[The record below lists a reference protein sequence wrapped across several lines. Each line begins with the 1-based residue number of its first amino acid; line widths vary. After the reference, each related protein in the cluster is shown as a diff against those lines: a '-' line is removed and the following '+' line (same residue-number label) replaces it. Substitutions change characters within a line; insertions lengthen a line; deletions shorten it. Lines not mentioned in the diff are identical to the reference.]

1 MTKGLGWD
9 SVVDGFDGVGE
20 CVLFVPRRCWQGFRL
35 REWNTLSKTV
45 QLVSSEEAEVAVAL
59 AAVGSFM
66 SGVISMGIAVSGFQ
80 GREEQ
85 SSPVVREG
93 IIDGS

>member
-1 MTKGLGWD
+1 M
-9 SVVDGFDGVGE
+9 
-20 CVLFVPRRCWQGFRL
+20 
-35 REWNTLSKTV
+35 

-85 SSPVVREG
+85 SSPVVRGG